1 MEKEYNN
8 GFLGWLFD
16 AYAIEC
22 LIGPILYFM
31 MDSSD
36 TLSIVSIVIM
46 IAALIGSIVYHMTW
60 KYKTKWISPG
70 EYFIAVKMIDNEKR
84 QTNPFH
90 VHRFFLYFILVLN
103 LINTARKFDNLYFGE
118 SDLLIAI
125 IVIYA
130 YNIMIFS
137 GSALISNAKSAGL
150 IIISVAYL
158 LMTSGNVIN
167 FIQYTDSSYKV
178 MIIVFGSLLILNL
191 VIGMIYFYR
200 KRIIEKMI
208 NE

>member
-1 MEKEYNN
+1 MIMEKEYNN

-36 TLSIVSIVIM
+36 TLSIVAIVIM
-46 IAALIGSIVYHMTW
+46 IAALIGSIVYHTTW

-70 EYFIAVKMIDNEKR
+70 EHFIAVKSIEKEKK

-90 VHRFFLYFILVLN
+90 AHRFFLYFILVLN
-103 LINTARKFDNLYFGE
+103 LINTARKFDNLY
-118 SDLLIAI
+118 
-125 IVIYA
+125 YT
-130 YNIMIFS
+130 YNILIFS
-137 GSALISNAKSAGL
+137 GSALISNAKSIGL
-150 IIISVAYL
+150 IIISIAYL

-167 FIQYTDSSYKV
+167 FIQYNDSSYKIMV
-178 MIIVFGSLLILNL
+178 IVYGSLLILNL
-191 VIGMIYFYR
+191 VIGLIYFYR
-200 KRIIEKMI
+200 KRTIEKTI